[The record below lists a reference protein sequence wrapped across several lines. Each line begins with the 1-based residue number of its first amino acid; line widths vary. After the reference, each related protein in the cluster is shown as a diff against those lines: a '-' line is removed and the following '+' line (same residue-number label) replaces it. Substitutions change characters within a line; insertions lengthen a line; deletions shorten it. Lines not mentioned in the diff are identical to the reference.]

1 MSSLKSFTTCT
12 LVVLALATL
21 ATAQGGA
28 TGAISGTVTDVTG
41 AVLAGAQVQI
51 INQDTGAV
59 ARTLKTDASGS
70 FTAPLLPV
78 ATYTVKITATG
89 LGEGNFKDIAV
100 RVTETTRLT
109 AKLAPLRVLE
119 KVEVQATVQTVE
131 TTTATTGQAIEE
143 RTIRELPLA
152 TQNFQQL
159 LTLSTGAQSELNA
172 SAQLGRGNARVIVNG
187 QREDNNNYLIEGI
200 SATDYNV
207 SQSTNVPLP
216 NPDVIEEFKVQTSLY
231 DASQGRNSGGNV
243 NAILKSGTKSFHG
256 DVYEFFRNDVLNAN
270 EFFLNRAGQKRPSVK
285 QNIFGAS
292 LGGPLGPL
300 GFFFVNYQ
308 GTRQRSGLSPGTSIS
323 SVIPALPT
331 DRSDASLE
339 DTFGVPSI
347 DPVIS
352 KLLNAKSNQFG
363 GVRMASSFRLC
374 PAIPG
379 FRKGL
384 PTCWHNSSSANRAS
398 TPTTSSQPTG
408 TRNSMAE
415 TTSWQPVSSFPTLNR
430 SCPSVQAVCRLRW
443 EELWRAASAPVT

>member
-12 LVVLALATL
+12 LVVLALATV
-21 ATAQGGA
+21 AAAQGGA

-41 AVLAGAQVQI
+41 AALAGAQVQI
-51 INQDTGAV
+51 INQDTGAI
-59 ARTLKTDASGS
+59 ARTLKTDASGTL
-70 FTAPLLPV
+70 TAPLLPV
-78 ATYTVKITATG
+78 ATYTVKVAATG

-100 RVTETTRLT
+100 RITETTRLT

-119 KVEVQATVQTVE
+119 KVEVQATVQSVE

-172 SAQLGRGNARVIVNG
+172 SAQLGRGNTRIFVNG

-231 DASQGRNSGGNV
+231 DASQGRDSGGNV

-256 DVYEFFRNDVLNAN
+256 DAYEFFRNDVFNAN
-270 EFFLNRAGQKRPSVK
+270 EFFLNRAGQKRPPVK
-285 QNIFGAS
+285 QNIFGGS

-308 GTRQRSGLSPGTSIS
+308 GTRQRSGLSPGTLIS
-323 SVIPALPT
+323 TSLPILPT
-331 DRSDASLE
+331 DRSADNLAAIFSTPATINCTANPIAIDDVSLAL
-339 DTFGVPSI
+339 FN
-347 DPVIS
+347 
-352 KLLNAKSNQFG
+352 LKSNQFG
-363 GVRMASSFRLC
+363 GDASGYLFPSL
-374 PAIPG
+374 PG
-379 FRKGL
+379 
-384 PTCWHNSSSANRAS
+384 
-398 TPTTSSQPTG
+398 TPG
-408 TRNSMAE
+408 
-415 TTSWQPVSSFPTLNR
+415 
-430 SCPSVQAVCRLRW
+430 
-443 EELWRAASAPVT
+443 VTVDD